1 MMELVGSKVSEGG
14 VALERISEENKLS
27 SSDVRRSLLGQYRK
41 PRVRHGTVEKV
52 MLSHNSRFH
61 SFASQV
67 DECLDYD
74 PQSGPFLIG
83 LTGAIATG
91 KSSVLAR
98 LVKLGAYP
106 IDCDKVFTLHA
117 VI

>member
-1 MMELVGSKVSEGG
+1 M
-14 VALERISEENKLS
+14 
-27 SSDVRRSLLGQYRK
+27 
-41 PRVRHGTVEKV
+41 
-52 MLSHNSRFH
+52 
-61 SFASQV
+61 